1 MKENKEELIYQFM
14 NNQSLTSIQEL
25 KNIGITIKHIVH
37 QKWVNVTSYILP
49 IERYIILY
57 DNNLMPNGIGVY

>member
-1 MKENKEELIYQFM
+1 MKESKEELIYQFM
-14 NNQSLTSIQEL
+14 NKQSLTGIQEL
-25 KNIGITIKHIVH
+25 KNTGITIKHIVN

-57 DNNLMPNGIGVY
+57 DDNLMPNGIGVY